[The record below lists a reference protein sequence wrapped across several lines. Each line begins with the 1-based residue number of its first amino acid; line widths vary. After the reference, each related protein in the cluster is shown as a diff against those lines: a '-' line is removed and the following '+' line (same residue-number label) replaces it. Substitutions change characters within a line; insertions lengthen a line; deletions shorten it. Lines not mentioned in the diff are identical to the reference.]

1 MSIDFSPDGQMIA
14 VGNSSALVYLWQIA
28 TTQLLATF
36 VGNTSWVSSV
46 TFSPDGTTLASSGSD
61 RTVRLWDVQTGG

>member
-1 MSIDFSPDGQMIA
+1 MSIDFSPDDQKIA
-14 VGNSSALVYLWQIA
+14 VGNSSGLVYLWQIA